1 MKYLKVS
8 SNATNILL
16 QNKIYVNMFQNIK
29 QNVIRKM

>member
-8 SNATNILL
+8 SNTTNILL